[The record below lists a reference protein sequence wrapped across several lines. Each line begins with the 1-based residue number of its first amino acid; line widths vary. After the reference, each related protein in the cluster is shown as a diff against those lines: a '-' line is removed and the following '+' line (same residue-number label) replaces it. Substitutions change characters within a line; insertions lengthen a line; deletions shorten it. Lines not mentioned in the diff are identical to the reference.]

1 MDGTMMEYI
10 VWIYLIAIN
19 VTAFFVYG
27 IDKQK
32 AVKGKWRIS
41 ERALIMLAVLGGS
54 VGAWTGMQVFRHKTK
69 HALFVAGVPLIFFVE
84 LAAVIY
90 FILRGYTI

>member
-1 MDGTMMEYI
+1 MGGTMMEYI

-41 ERALIMLAVLGGS
+41 EKALIMLAVLGGS

-69 HALFVAGVPLIFFVE
+69 HALFVAGVPLIFFAE
-84 LAAVIY
+84 LAAMIY
-90 FILRGYTI
+90 FILRGYII